1 MESFI
6 LLIITIIFG
15 ALFGNFATT
24 FYYRLP
30 RGLPINGGRLG
41 IGGKAPHCSVCNHQ
55 LRYYEYLPIINI
67 FSTFGKCNYCGVKV
81 DHSYHLLELGGVITA
96 VLLFFQYNISFTFI
110 AKLIYAILA
119 ILWAAL
125 CYKYRVFYKSLIIMM
140 LGVVLM
146 QPNIYSSF
154 AIMLG
159 IFFSS
164 AIYRKFNLPLLMVF
178 CMLTSWT
185 LIIYL

>member
-1 MESFI
+1 MEPFF
-6 LLIITIIFG
+6 LLTVTIIFG

-41 IGGKAPHCSVCNHQ
+41 IEGKAPHCSVCNNP
-55 LRYYEYLPIINI
+55 LRYYEYLPILNI

-96 VLLFFQYNISFTFI
+96 ILLFLQYGINFTFI
-110 AKLIYAILA
+110 AKLIYATLA

-125 CYKYRVFYKSLIIMM
+125 CYQYREFYNGLIILL

-146 QPNIYSSF
+146 QPNIYTSF
-154 AIMLG
+154 AIMLT
-159 IFFSS
+159 IFGSS
-164 AIYRKFNLPLLMVF
+164 AVHRKFNLPLLMVF
-178 CMLTSWT
+178 CMLICWI